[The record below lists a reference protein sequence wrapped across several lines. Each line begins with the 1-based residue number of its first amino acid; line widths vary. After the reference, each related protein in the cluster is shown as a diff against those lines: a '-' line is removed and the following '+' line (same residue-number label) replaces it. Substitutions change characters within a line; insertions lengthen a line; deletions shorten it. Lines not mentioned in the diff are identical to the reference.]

1 MILEG
6 WHCPSCHVFNGEE
19 KSILS
24 ICRACNTERPKRIT
38 TAMAMALAR
47 SLELGKPDSEIPRS
61 MVFSYVGFS
70 ILLAQYV
77 HEQTENYRFPPPVT
91 KESSPEIAPGMAED
105 TRAGQSTESLGGT
118 GDSVI

>member
-1 MILEG
+1 VILEG

-24 ICRACNTERPKRIT
+24 ICRACDTERPKRIT
-38 TAMAMALAR
+38 TTMAMALAR
-47 SLELGKPDSEIPRS
+47 SLELGKPDSEIPKA

-70 ILLAQYV
+70 ILLARYV

-91 KESSPEIAPGMAED
+91 KESGSEIVPGMAVD
-105 TRAGQSTESLGGT
+105 DGARQDTESLGGT

>member
-24 ICRACNTERPKRIT
+24 TCRACPTERPKRIT
-38 TAMAMALAR
+38 TPMAMALAR
-47 SLELGKPDSEIPRS
+47 SLEQGKPDSEIPKN

-70 ILLAQYV
+70 ILLARYMQ
-77 HEQTENYRFPPPVT
+77 EQTENWRFPPPI
-91 KESSPEIAPGMAED
+91 ESSPDIAPGMAED

-118 GDSVI
+118 GDSVT